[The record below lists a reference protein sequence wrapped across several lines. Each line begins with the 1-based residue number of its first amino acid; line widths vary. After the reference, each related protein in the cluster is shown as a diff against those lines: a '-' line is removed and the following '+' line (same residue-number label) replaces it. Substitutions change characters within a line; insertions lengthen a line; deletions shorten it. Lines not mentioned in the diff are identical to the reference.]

1 MSNRFVYASVALL
14 VLIIIG
20 MLVGSFRLIIY
31 PYLVLVGILLF
42 IGLAKKIKVNK
53 KIIWIP
59 TIVTFLFLLLQG
71 WLDLATLSSP
81 IGGENL
87 IFGFTISTAI
97 YYLGIWTL
105 CASFS
110 LIYVWTFSQPQVEQS
125 SINTNSLD
133 L

>member
-1 MSNRFVYASVALL
+1 MSNRFVYASTALL

-31 PYLVLVGILLF
+31 PYIVLVGILLL
-42 IGLAKKIKVNK
+42 IGLAKKIIVNK

-71 WLDLATLSSP
+71 WLDIATLHSP
-81 IGGENL
+81 IGGGNL
-87 IFGFTISTAI
+87 ILGFTISTAI
-97 YYLGIWTL
+97 YYVGIWTL

-110 LIYVWTFSQPQVEQS
+110 LIYVWTFSKPEVKKS

-133 L
+133 I

>member
-1 MSNRFVYASVALL
+1 MSNRFVYSSVALL

-71 WLDLATLSSP
+71 WLDLATLRSP

-125 SINTNSLD
+125 SLITNSLD

>member
-59 TIVTFLFLLLQG
+59 TLVTFLFLLLQG
-71 WLDLATLSSP
+71 WLDLTTLSSP

-110 LIYVWTFSQPQVEQS
+110 LIYVWAFSQPQVEQS